1 MMVGVLEK
9 VRNFAADSPTHLPF
23 TYDRSPAVKT
33 SPAADEFQLLFVR
46 VKKYCVTLRQN
57 YTL

>member
-33 SPAADEFQLLFVR
+33 SPAADEFQLLFLCGVR
-46 VKKYCVTLRQN
+46 K
-57 YTL
+57 